1 MEHLPELNWNE
12 VVWRREWRRFLP
24 TDYARRVAVPVR
36 FALARDRAAGG
47 ARVWGYDRWGEACF
61 YHQVYECRAPQGLDE
76 EDGELFEEAR
86 SYGQSRMKL
95 EKEGGIEPGSRFTYA
110 IGKLVLWSAK
120 SALVDRKSVV

>member
-12 VVWRREWRRFLP
+12 VAWRREWRRFLP
-24 TDYARRVAVPVR
+24 SDYARRVAVPVR

-61 YHQVYECRAPQGLDE
+61 YHQVFECRAPQGLDE

-86 SYGQSRMKL
+86 SYGQSRMAWRL
-95 EKEGGIEPGSRFTYA
+95 GGQW
-110 IGKLVLWSAK
+110 LVCTREHGAACACAPEYRHYTLSK
-120 SALVDRKSVV
+120 GLPR